1 MSGIIGKNV
10 NRSSGVIGTEAV
22 SSDLVNDTSPQ
33 LGGFLDANGNYIQME
48 KGGDISSASPT
59 VIDTDGDYFD
69 VTGTTNFSA
78 FTVAADRHFFVQFD
92 GALTMTHHATNLDL
106 PGGANITTA
115 AGDVAEFVSTG
126 ANTVQCVNYTKADG
140 TAVVAAGGFTPGASV
155 YRNSG
160 TQTITT
166 GTVTEVVWQ
175 AETYDTDGDFASNG
189 FTVGTGDDGI
199 YIAVA
204 QVYWNSPVI
213 DVEYQ
218 IDIAVDGTDVVET
231 MIQMPMSTN
240 QTTDVVGIL
249 SLAAAEKVT
258 ITIYHDVGSNDT
270 IGNGLRL
277 CQFSI
282 QRIA

>member
-1 MSGIIGKNV
+1 MAIAINGSGTITGI
-10 NRSSGVIGTEAV
+10 TA
-22 SSDLVNDTSPQ
+22 
-33 LGGFLDANGNYIQME
+33 GGLPD
-48 KGGDISSASPT
+48 
-59 VIDTDGDYFD
+59 D
-69 VTGTTNFSA
+69 V
-78 FTVAADRHFFVQFD
+78 
-92 GALTMTHHATNLDL
+92 
-106 PGGANITTA
+106 ITTA
-115 AGDVAEFVSTG
+115 DIADDAITTAKILNLNVTTAKIATGIDSAKIGAGDVSNTEHAYLNSISSNIQTQVS
-126 ANTVQCVNYTKADG
+126 
-140 TAVVAAGGFTPGASV
+140 AAGGFTPGASV

-204 QVYWNSPVI
+204 QVYWNSAVI